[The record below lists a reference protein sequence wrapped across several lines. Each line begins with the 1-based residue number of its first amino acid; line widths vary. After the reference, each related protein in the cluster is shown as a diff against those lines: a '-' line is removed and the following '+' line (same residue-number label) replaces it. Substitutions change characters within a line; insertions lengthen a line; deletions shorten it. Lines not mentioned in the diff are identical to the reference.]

1 MQLSFREMQKIKK
14 PLNFLIST
22 EKETKCEKIAN
33 PADFRIKKFLFLS
46 STFFSLKKKKLNNI
60 SGIPFFKLK
69 TIQFKGMHFRSII

>member
-46 STFFSLKKKKLNNI
+46 STFFSLKKKIK
-60 SGIPFFKLK
+60 
-69 TIQFKGMHFRSII
+69 